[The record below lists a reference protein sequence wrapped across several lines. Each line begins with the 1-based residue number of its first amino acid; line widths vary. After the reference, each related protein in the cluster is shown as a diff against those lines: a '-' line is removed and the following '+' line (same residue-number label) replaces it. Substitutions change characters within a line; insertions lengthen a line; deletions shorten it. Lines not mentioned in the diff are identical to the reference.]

1 VSAKLGWLAYLSGG
15 QPSAKPVV
23 AKKAIRA
30 AAIVAM
36 LNTNPNLR
44 ISLTSRAALMDA
56 RLRKG

>member
-1 VSAKLGWLAYLSGG
+1 VAYLSGG
-15 QPSAKPVV
+15 HPSAKPVA

-30 AAIVAM
+30 AAIVAT